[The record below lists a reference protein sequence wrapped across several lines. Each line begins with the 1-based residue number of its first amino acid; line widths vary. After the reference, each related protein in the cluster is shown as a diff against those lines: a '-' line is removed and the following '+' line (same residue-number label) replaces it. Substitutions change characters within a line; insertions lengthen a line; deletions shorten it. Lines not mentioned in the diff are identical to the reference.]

1 MIGAG
6 LRLFATPVGQFAV
19 IRTIHERIL
28 TPEENGMPFRISPL
42 VLAILCFVSFS
53 SCEKQTE
60 VQQDDQTA
68 ETDQQPETSDDES
81 ELTEEQ
87 KAIQKIFLQA
97 GKDFEAGRVDD
108 AIAQIK
114 KAQAAAPDDLNV
126 QMAAAVSMTQISSTL
141 GGDELESAK
150 SLVASVEEI
159 IEELNS
165 DETIQANTEPLVTRL
180 TFEKARITA
189 EEGQTEKALD
199 LLEESMKR
207 GFQQLALV
215 EGMKAFDAVRETER
229 YNELAKTAGLR
240 GFPFDFTLPSA
251 LDDSTISLK
260 DHAGKVVIVDI
271 WGTWCPPCRA
281 EVPHFVDLQFK
292 YEDQGLQVIGINY
305 EQMPKDEW
313 KPHIQKFADAYNV
326 NYLLALGDDATQDK
340 VPDLEFFPTTLFID
354 REGEVRLK
362 LVGGA
367 SFEKLDSIVKNLI
380 DEKKPDNATPK
391 ESAETPAKAD
401 GPAVAED

>member
-1 MIGAG
+1 M
-6 LRLFATPVGQFAV
+6 
-19 IRTIHERIL
+19 
-28 TPEENGMPFRISPL
+28 
-42 VLAILCFVSFS
+42 
-53 SCEKQTE
+53 
-60 VQQDDQTA
+60 
-68 ETDQQPETSDDES
+68 
-81 ELTEEQ
+81 
-87 KAIQKIFLQA
+87 
-97 GKDFEAGRVDD
+97 
-108 AIAQIK
+108 
-114 KAQAAAPDDLNV
+114 
-126 QMAAAVSMTQISSTL
+126 
-141 GGDELESAK
+141 
-150 SLVASVEEI
+150 
-159 IEELNS
+159 
-165 DETIQANTEPLVTRL
+165 
-180 TFEKARITA
+180 
-189 EEGQTEKALD
+189 
-199 LLEESMKR
+199 
-207 GFQQLALV
+207 
-215 EGMKAFDAVRETER
+215 
-229 YNELAKTAGLR
+229 
-240 GFPFDFTLPSA
+240 
-251 LDDSTISLK
+251 DDSTISLK